1 MIIAIGCDPNAD
13 PLKREVID
21 ELASLGYEVKD
32 FGSDDPIYANVVF
45 EVAEAVV
52 RGEVDRGVVMCGTG
66 IGASIAANKVP
77 GAYCALVTDT
87 YQAERAA
94 LSNNANLIAMGQ
106 QVTGSVIARQMA
118 RIFVENTLNFDHS
131 GRSAPKVERIYQYV
145 AGQGESSQ
153 QK

>member
-1 MIIAIGCDPNAD
+1 MKIAIGCDPNAA
-13 PLKREVID
+13 PLKGEVME
-21 ELASLGYEVKD
+21 ELRSLGHEVRD
-32 FGSDDPIYANVVF
+32 FGSQDPIYANVVF

-52 RGEVDRGVVMCGTG
+52 RGEYDRGIVMCGTG

-106 QVTGSVIARQMA
+106 QVTGAVIARQMA
-118 RIFVENTLNFDHS
+118 RIYLENAPHFDPA
-131 GRSAPKVERIYQYV
+131 GRSGPKVERITRY
-145 AGQGESSQ
+145 ARENEGS
-153 QK
+153 

>member
-1 MIIAIGCDPNAD
+1 MRVAIGCDPNAT

-21 ELASLGYEVKD
+21 ELESLGHEVTD

-52 RGEVDRGVVMCGTG
+52 RGEYHRGVVMCGTG

-77 GAYCALVTDT
+77 GAYCALVTDY

-94 LSNNANLIAMGQ
+94 LSNNANMIAMGQ
-106 QVTGSVIARQMA
+106 QVTGSKIARGMA
-118 RIFVENTLNFDHS
+118 RTWVENTEHFDPN
-131 GRSAPKVERIYQYV
+131 GRSGPKVERIYKY
-145 AGQGESSQ
+145 AEEQGS
-153 QK
+153 